1 MLSTRAKQ
9 RRANEHCRNARAEL
23 SLIRW
28 YDCNQT
34 RAAFICERLILHP
47 CAHPTRIKFANR
59 CTHVH
64 HHQHRVYIGGNATR
78 FADFVL
84 LCAKAV
90 RNSSSIRSYT
100 TALLSTTTT
109 FKPLT
114 PCRGFI
120 SLTLGVNGQFFFSF
134 RFNDLRGKQALYYAR
149 RKNEQGKKMRFV
161 IDLGFVAAWTLSLL
175 SFARKHVEN
184 NGETI
189 E

>member
-1 MLSTRAKQ
+1 MPSTRAKQ

-23 SLIRW
+23 GLIRW

-90 RNSSSIRSYT
+90 RNSSSIRSDT
-100 TALLSTTTT
+100 TALLSTTAT

-120 SLTLGVNGQFFFSF
+120 SLTLGVNGQFFFLSASTICAE
-134 RFNDLRGKQALYYAR
+134 NKHYIMHVA
-149 RKNEQGKKMRFV
+149 KMNK
-161 IDLGFVAAWTLSLL
+161 
-175 SFARKHVEN
+175 ARKCDSSSTLDSSRRERSLFFLSREN
-184 NGETI
+184 MWKIMEKP
-189 E
+189 